1 MQGEFQAVHKA
12 LANKQQYNIAK
23 DVLLDKERTV
33 HHEFLPSLLATLHLQ
48 CSQSDFLSNLS
59 AENLCGFEVIFN
71 AQNVFLNQY
80 ISFRLLA
87 PPLPSMVAI
96 ASLAMA
102 FSCSSAPLL
111 AFLGAHSTRGS
122 CTRVSNT
129 LSNVSL
135 CNLNTYT

>member
-1 MQGEFQAVHKA
+1 MHGEFQAVHEA
-12 LANKQQYNIAK
+12 QANKQQYSIAK
-23 DVLLDKERTV
+23 DLLLDKERTV
-33 HHEFLPSLLATLHLQ
+33 HHKFLPSLLATLHFH
-48 CSQSDFLSNLS
+48 CSQSDILSNLS
-59 AENLCGFEVIFN
+59 AENLCGFEVVFN
-71 AQNVFLNQY
+71 AHNIFLNQY
-80 ISFRLLA
+80 ISFRPLA
-87 PPLPSMVAI
+87 PLLPSMVAI

-135 CNLNTYT
+135 CVLNTYT